1 MNRIKDGTA
10 EELYQKIQEG
20 EKTRTQ
26 IFEGVI
32 LGIKGR
38 GENKMFTVR
47 KLVGDVAVERIFP
60 VNSPSIEKV
69 ALKIHSKK
77 KIRQAKLYY
86 LRGKL
91 GKEAES
97 L

>member
-1 MNRIKDGTA
+1 MISTIDFIPGDIVKV
-10 EELYQKIQEG
+10 YQKIQEG

-47 KLVGDVAVERIFP
+47 KLVGDIAVERIFP

-69 ALKIHSKK
+69 AVKAHSKK

-86 LRGKL
+86 LRNTQN
-91 GKEAES
+91 
-97 L
+97 